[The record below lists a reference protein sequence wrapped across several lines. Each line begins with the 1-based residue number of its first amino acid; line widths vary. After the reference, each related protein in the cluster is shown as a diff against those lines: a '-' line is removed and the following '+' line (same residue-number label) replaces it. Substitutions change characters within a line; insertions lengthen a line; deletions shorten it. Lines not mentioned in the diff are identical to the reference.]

1 MSETRK
7 SEPTQ
12 AHCGKF
18 FVDFPRTPSDLWP
31 TSPSWTCHEGLPLSF
46 WGGGGHFPDTQVGET
61 MKKEKKKKR
70 QKKKNVKKNQVEN
83 DESSQPRL

>member
-1 MSETRK
+1 MSEPRK
-7 SEPTQ
+7 SEHMW

-46 WGGGGHFPDTQVGET
+46 WGGGDHFPTSQVGKT
-61 MKKEKKKKR
+61 MKKKKKKR
-70 QKKKNVKKNQVEN
+70 AKKNKMKFFLVEN